1 MVYLHRYLVSRDQM
15 GISPLYYKDNSMQA
29 VVQKLTTSQNKKVP
43 KYKRRPLAT
52 FVLNRYAVLPYAC
65 AWSFNATFIC
75 NLHPW
80 ERTLRLHQADSSV
93 VYVRNYA
100 HRTNPP
106 HSLTLSLFLL
116 ILFIAAVL
124 CPDLK
129 LGFAPLLQQMPSFT
143 AGFFAI

>member
-80 ERTLRLHQADSSV
+80 ERD
-93 VYVRNYA
+93 YN
-100 HRTNPP
+100 NPP
-106 HSLTLSLFLL
+106 LCSGPYFLL
-116 ILFIAAVL
+116 HSAVTYI
-124 CPDLK
+124 CFCIK
-129 LGFAPLLQQMPSFT
+129 AY
-143 AGFFAI
+143 I

>member
-80 ERTLRLHQADSSV
+80 EQTLRLH
-93 VYVRNYA
+93 
-100 HRTNPP
+100 
-106 HSLTLSLFLL
+106 
-116 ILFIAAVL
+116 
-124 CPDLK
+124 
-129 LGFAPLLQQMPSFT
+129 
-143 AGFFAI
+143 